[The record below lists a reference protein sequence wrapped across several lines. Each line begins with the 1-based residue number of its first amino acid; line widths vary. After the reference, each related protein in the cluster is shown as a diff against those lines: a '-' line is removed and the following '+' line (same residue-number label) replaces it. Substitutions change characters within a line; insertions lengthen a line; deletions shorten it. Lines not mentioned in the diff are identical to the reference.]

1 MINQLYNVLT
11 YSTGCPKMHR
21 DFAILIP
28 TRNRPE
34 KVAKLLTSIAL
45 LNRKPHQV
53 IVVASGD
60 DIWPTIAKFSDSL
73 PITYS
78 HTTSKGQI
86 AQKKIGISM
95 IVPTAKWCLFLDDD
109 LLLTPNTIENAF
121 EAISSNATSE
131 VIGVGLSL
139 SPTTRT
145 SDVNRILRRA
155 ASLFGIRTNP
165 PGRVFRNGHS
175 SSYLQEKE
183 IIETQWLN
191 GASLWKSEYLDT
203 YGIGFPS
210 TSYAACEDL
219 IFSYPLSRLGKLI
232 YAPNAKLHFQ
242 ESELSN
248 FDSME
253 VMEAAA
259 YWRFYFVSTNKELSR
274 WSFAFSQIGRALF
287 AITRTKEHKFQFILG
302 MIRIEINIVSS
313 ILKKKDSKDLL
324 NRLVN

>member
-1 MINQLYNVLT
+1 
-11 YSTGCPKMHR
+11 MHR

-34 KVAKLLTSIAL
+34 KVAKLLSSIRSL
-45 LNRKPHQV
+45 SRKPQQ
-53 IVVASGD
+53 IIIVASGE
-60 DIWPTIAKFSDSL
+60 DISTTIAEFSGLL
-73 PITYS
+73 PISYR
-78 HTTSKGQI
+78 HTNSIGQI

-95 IVPTAKWCLFLDDD
+95 IIPTTEWCLFLDDD
-109 LLLTPNTIENAF
+109 LLLSPSAIDEAF
-121 EAISSNATSE
+121 EALDSLTPGE

-139 SPTTRT
+139 PPTTRA
-145 SDVNRILRRA
+145 SDVNRILHWTA
-155 ASLFGIRTNP
+155 NLFGIKTNP
-165 PGRVFRNGHS
+165 PGRVFKNGHA

-183 IIETQWLN
+183 VIETQWLN
-191 GASLWKSEYLDT
+191 GASLWKSECLDT
-203 YGIGFPS
+203 YGNGFTS
-210 TSYAACEDL
+210 TRYAACEDL
-219 IFSYPLSRLGKLI
+219 IFSYPLSKLGKLI

-248 FDSME
+248 FDSIG

-287 AITRTKEHKFQFILG
+287 AIIKTKEHKFQFILG
-302 MIRIEINIVSS
+302 MIRIEISIVSS